1 MRLEKL
7 IDTSDF
13 KVFWILKLYK
23 LPKALMLMLF
33 EIKDIGGG
41 SVLNCPLLGNEAYLE
56 RREEAEFMEHLSCSF
71 AKWSGLFSGL

>member
-41 SVLNCPLLGNEAYLE
+41 SVLNRPLLGNEAYLE
-56 RREEAEFMEHLSCSF
+56 RREEVEFMKHLSCSL